1 MAREKAPWFVVERS
15 EALAGLLLTS
25 RNDVR
30 IQSEKKQ
37 DDGVD
42 FLVAVDE
49 EGEPLSTRLFMAQ
62 VKGTIS
68 SDRSEWIKGVR
79 ELFQPANSSI
89 YLPTFV
95 VVVNVRD
102 NQSLYAWVAE
112 PLVEAQGAKL
122 RFPPPADFRV
132 LDRAAVDEIVNRVK
146 AWYDSLSRQLVPT
159 AG

>member
-49 EGEPLSTRLFMAQ
+49 GGESFSTRLFMAQ
-62 VKGTIS
+62 VRGTIA
-68 SDRSEWIKGVR
+68 SDRSEWLTGVID
-79 ELFQPANSSI
+79 LFQPPHDSI
-89 YLPTFV
+89 YLPTCV

-102 NQSLYAWVAE
+102 NHSVYAWVAE
-112 PLVEAQGAKL
+112 PLVEAGGAKL
-122 RFPPPADFRV
+122 RFPPPADFHAF
-132 LDRAAVDEIVNRVK
+132 DRAAVDEIVSRVK
-146 AWYDSLSRQLVPT
+146 AWYGILSRQLVPT